1 MASLRIIIPFHMRS
15 RIEPLEHI
23 MRGPVAVQAQDCRGT
38 VAQKPQCKLA
48 KIANLCANRVF
59 QPSIKPCVRIAP
71 RICET
76 AVRTSVSTVAP
87 PESDTIAAARLP
99 TLVSHHFAAL
109 SLAPLF
115 AHHAS
120 SFSKVCGRAARGFR
134 RRLRPGSRLRS
145 RRPSRLRVHDESF
158 KPSWF
163 RYSIIR
169 SFVVAACFAAA
180 LLERLLTWLFR
191 LISPRRPQA

>member
-1 MASLRIIIPFHMRS
+1 
-15 RIEPLEHI
+15 

-134 RRLRPGSRLRS
+134 RRLCPGKSASVSASLAASRTWRKLQTKLVQIFHH
-145 RRPSRLRVHDESF
+145 PF
-158 KPSWF
+158 F
-163 RYSIIR
+163 RG
-169 SFVVAACFAAA
+169 C
-180 LLERLLTWLFR
+180 RLLRRGLAR
-191 LISPRRPQA
+191 EVADLAVPPDLSSPAASL